1 MEKDLNKEIQILA
14 NKYQAG
20 EFQDVL
26 KKSSVL
32 LKKNP
37 KNDILWNLSGLA
49 FQQIGNIKKYK
60 R

>member
-1 MEKDLNKEIQILA
+1 MIILNMEKDLNKEIQILA

-32 LKKNP
+32 L
-37 KNDILWNLSGLA
+37 LSL
-49 FQQIGNIKKYK
+49 IHI
-60 R
+60 